1 MYDQRDE
8 IFKAMRE
15 FDKIKN
21 NPAYQAVMD
30 HQRRMEKDPSYRAV
44 IENSNRLR
52 NNPVQQALTNFFENQ
67 HQYRK
72 ITDALGT
79 HPFND
84 RLRREI
90 ADLRNNLDYHNAQLW
105 LKSDLLNSDFNL
117 RQFEKFLD
125 TRNNLI
131 PIFPLSETE
140 PESEEKTKPTPRVAL
155 QIIEEFYEN
164 LSIAEQELADDE
176 GLVIFVELGKKE
188 YRIKGLALEE
198 KTNKIVAFL
207 DDEYDNAFVY
217 CSPFR
222 VKYRFYKENSVEKT
236 S

>member
-44 IENSNRLR
+44 IENANRLR
-52 NNPVQQALTNFFENQ
+52 NDPVQQALTNFFENQ
-67 HQYRK
+67 HQYRN
-72 ITDALGT
+72 ITDALRT
-79 HPFND
+79 DLLND
-84 RLRREI
+84 RLHREI
-90 ADLRNNLDYHNAQLW
+90 ADLRNNLEHYNAELW
-105 LKSDLLNSDFNL
+105 LKSNLLNSNFNL
-117 RQFEKFLD
+117 RQFERFLNKTKD
-125 TRNNLI
+125 LI
-131 PIFPLSETE
+131 PILPL
-140 PESEEKTKPTPRVAL
+140 PDNKLESEEKSQPLPRVAL
-155 QIIEEFYEN
+155 QIINEFYEN

>member
-8 IFKAMRE
+8 IFRAMRE

-44 IENSNRLR
+44 IENANRLR
-52 NNPVQQALTNFFENQ
+52 NDPAHQALINFFENQ
-67 HQYRK
+67 HQYRN
-72 ITDALGT
+72 ITNALRT
-79 HPFND
+79 DLLND

-90 ADLRNNLDYHNAQLW
+90 ADLRNNLDHYNAELW

-117 RQFEKFLD
+117 RQFERFLNK
-125 TRNNLI
+125 TKNLI
-131 PIFPLSETE
+131 PILPLTETE
-140 PESEEKTKPTPRVAL
+140 PESKEKSKPYPRVAL
-155 QIIEEFYEN
+155 QIIDEFYDN

-188 YRIKGLALEE
+188 YRIKGLAVEE
-198 KTNKIVAFL
+198 KTDKIVAFL
-207 DDEYDNAFVY
+207 DDENDNAFVY

-222 VKYRFYKENSVEKT
+222 VKYRFYKEIQFGKT